1 MSDVSSKYP
10 QYTHDYDL
18 VCSNKGKASWLEE
31 IRQPAWSVFNNIGFP
46 TARRGNEKWKYTDI
60 RPIANQTFIYGP
72 TSSADKSLELNS
84 LDNIIPNSDGWINL
98 VFIDGVYQSDAS
110 EKYLDSVE
118 VSTLSEAF
126 ENHEELV
133 KKYLGRE
140 AVYSDDG
147 FTALNTAFIEDGAFV
162 LGKASSE
169 SNSVVNIVFLTS
181 GKVSNCV
188 TYPRVL
194 VIAQPGSNLSVLE
207 NYVSL
212 CDSSSL
218 TNSVT
223 EIYVEE
229 NATLKHYRLC
239 LEREQG
245 FHIGVSRVCQE
256 TSSTFTS
263 ASFALGAA
271 IGRNDFQVILD
282 GEGATCNLAGLYL
295 TLGDQH
301 QDNFISI
308 DHAKPNGTSRLFY
321 KGILDGSS
329 KAVFGGNVTVRKD
342 AQKTDALQTDKNLLL
357 SDTAEIDSKP
367 SLLIY
372 ADDVVCGHGAT
383 AGHIDE
389 DTMFYMRSRGL
400 DMETA
405 SRILIHAFAAEIL
418 DQVELLPLGEFLNNI
433 YDECIPSATLSFGSV
448 Q

>member
-1 MSDVSSKYP
+1 MSEISSKYP

-18 VCSNKGKASWLEE
+18 VRSNDGIASWLEE
-31 IRQPAWSVFNNIGFP
+31 IRQPAWSVFNDIGLP
-46 TARRGNEKWKYTDI
+46 TARRGNEKWKYTDV

-72 TSSADKSLELNS
+72 SVSIDRSAELNS
-84 LDNIIPNSDGWINL
+84 LDSIIPKSDDWINL
-98 VFIDGVYQSDAS
+98 VFIDGVYQSGVI
-110 EKYLDSVE
+110 EKSLDSVE
-118 VSTLSEAF
+118 VSTLSEAL
-126 ENHEELV
+126 ENHGDLV

-162 LGKASSE
+162 LARESSE
-169 SNSVVNIVFLTS
+169 QNAVVNLVFLTS
-181 GKVSNCV
+181 GKVNNCV

-194 VIAQPGSNLSVLE
+194 LIAQPGSNLSVLE

-229 NATLKHYRLC
+229 NATVKHYRIC
-239 LEREQG
+239 LEREKG
-245 FHIGVSRVCQE
+245 FHIGVSRVCQY
-256 TSSTFTS
+256 TDSTFIS

-282 GEGATCNLAGLYL
+282 GEGATCDLSGLYL
-295 TLGDQH
+295 TLNDQH

-329 KAVFGGNVTVRKD
+329 RAVFGGNVTVRKD
-342 AQKTDALQTDKNLLL
+342 AQKTDAQQTDKNLLL

-418 DQVELLPLGEFLNNI
+418 DKVELLPLGEFLSNI
-433 YDECIPSATLSFGSV
+433 YDECIPSATLAFG
-448 Q
+448 

>member
-1 MSDVSSKYP
+1 MSEISSKYP

-18 VCSNKGKASWLEE
+18 VRSNDGIASWLEE
-31 IRQPAWSVFNNIGFP
+31 IRQPAWAVFNDIGLP
-46 TARRGNEKWKYTDI
+46 TARRGNEKWKYTDV

-72 TSSADKSLELNS
+72 SVSIDRSAELNS
-84 LDNIIPNSDGWINL
+84 LDSIIPKSDDWITL
-98 VFIDGVYQSDAS
+98 VFIDGVCQSGTS
-110 EKYLDSVE
+110 EKSLDSVE
-118 VSTLSEAF
+118 VSTLSEAL
-126 ENHEELV
+126 ENHGDLV

-162 LGKASSE
+162 LARESSE
-169 SNSVVNIVFLTS
+169 QNAVVNLVFLTS
-181 GKVSNCV
+181 GKVNNCV

-194 VIAQPGSNLSVLE
+194 LIAQPGSNLSVLE

-229 NATLKHYRLC
+229 NATVKHYRIC
-239 LEREQG
+239 LEREKG
-245 FHIGVSRVCQE
+245 FHIGVSRVCQY
-256 TSSTFTS
+256 TDSTFIS

-282 GEGATCNLAGLYL
+282 GEGATCDLSGLYL
-295 TLGDQH
+295 TLDDQH

-329 KAVFGGNVTVRKD
+329 RAVFGGNVTVRKD
-342 AQKTDALQTDKNLLL
+342 AQKTDAQQTDKNLLL

-418 DQVELLPLGEFLNNI
+418 DKVELLPLGEFLSNI
-433 YDECIPSATLSFGSV
+433 YDECIPSATLAFG
-448 Q
+448 

>member
-1 MSDVSSKYP
+1 MSEISSKYP

-18 VCSNKGKASWLEE
+18 VCSNDGKASWLED
-31 IRQPAWSVFNNIGFP
+31 IRRPAWSVFNEIGLP
-46 TARRGNEKWKYTDI
+46 TARRGNEKWKYTDV

-72 TSSADKSLELNS
+72 SISIDRDAELHS
-84 LDNIIPNSDGWINL
+84 LDNIAPKSDDWINL
-98 VFIDGVYQSDAS
+98 VFIDGVYQSGVS
-110 EKYLDSVE
+110 EKSLDSVE
-118 VSTLSEAF
+118 VSTLSDAL
-126 ENHEELV
+126 ENHGDLV

-162 LGKASSE
+162 LARESSE
-169 SNSVVNIVFLTS
+169 QNAVVNLVFLTS
-181 GKVSNCV
+181 GKVNNCV

-194 VIAQPGSNLSVLE
+194 LIAQPGSNVSVLE

-229 NATLKHYRLC
+229 NATVKHYRIC
-239 LEREQG
+239 LEREKG
-245 FHIGVSRVCQE
+245 FHIGVSRVCQD
-256 TSSTFTS
+256 TDSTFIS

-282 GEGATCNLAGLYL
+282 GEGATCDLSGLYL
-295 TLGDQH
+295 TLDDQH

-329 KAVFGGNVTVRKD
+329 RAVFGGNVTVRKD
-342 AQKTDALQTDKNLLL
+342 AQKTDAQQTDKNLLL

-418 DQVELLPLGEFLNNI
+418 DKVELLPLGEFLSNI
-433 YDECIPSATLSFGSV
+433 YDECIPSATLAFG
-448 Q
+448 

>member
-1 MSDVSSKYP
+1 MAEISSKYP
-10 QYTHDYDL
+10 QYTHDYHL
-18 VCSNKGKASWLEE
+18 VGSDKTETTLLEE
-31 IRQPAWSVFNNIGFP
+31 MRQPAWTVFNNIGLP
-46 TARRGNEKWKYTDI
+46 TARRGNEKWKYTDV
-60 RPIANQTFIYGP
+60 RPIANKTFVYAPNVSIDRGLEL
-72 TSSADKSLELNS
+72 KSLENFT
-84 LDNIIPNSDGWINL
+84 PNSDDWINL
-98 VFIDGVYQSDAS
+98 VFIDGVYQPRAN
-110 EKYLDSVE
+110 KKILDSVE
-118 VSTLSEAF
+118 VSTLHEAL

-140 AVYSDDG
+140 ADYSEDG

-162 LGKASSE
+162 LASESSE
-169 SNSVVNIVFLTS
+169 ENTVVNLVFLTS
-181 GKVSNCV
+181 GQVSDCV

-194 VIAQPGSNLSVLE
+194 LIAQPGSHLSVIE

-212 CDSSSL
+212 CESSSL

-229 NATLKHYRLC
+229 NATIKHYRIC
-239 LEREQG
+239 LEKAHG
-245 FHIGVSRVCQE
+245 FHVGVSRVCQE
-256 TSSTFTS
+256 ADSTFIS

-271 IGRNDFQVILD
+271 IGRNDFHVLLD
-282 GEGATCNLAGLYL
+282 GEGANCELSGLYL
-295 TLGDQH
+295 TLNDQH

-329 KAVFGGNVTVRKD
+329 KAVFGGNVIVRKN
-342 AQKTDALQTDKNLLL
+342 AQKTDAQQTDKNLLL
-357 SDTAEIDSKP
+357 SDSAEIDSKP

-389 DTMFYMRSRGL
+389 DTLFYMRSRGL
-400 DMETA
+400 DAETA

-418 DQVELLPLGEFLNNI
+418 DKVDLLPLGEFLNNI
-433 YDECIPSATLSFGSV
+433 YDEYIPSATLSFGSV